1 MGETLPH
8 AYRNLLDDEEI
19 EALLEITVRP
29 ERPPTVLLVDDDPQ
43 VLAEMRE
50 LIESADLQC
59 LTASNSAQALR
70 RIGRDESAI
79 DLLVTDLC
87 MEGEGAGLELIR
99 QLHARGTFLPIIVLS
114 GTTRARDVVEAMRLN
129 VLDFLLKPVE
139 PEEFLRTLKRC
150 L

>member
-1 MGETLPH
+1 
-8 AYRNLLDDEEI
+8 
-19 EALLEITVRP
+19 
-29 ERPPTVLLVDDDPQ
+29 VLLVDDDPQ

-79 DLLVTDLC
+79 DLLVTDLR
-87 MEGEGAGLELIR
+87 MEGEGAGLALIR
-99 QLHARGTFLPIIVLS
+99 QLDAQGTFLPIIVLS
-114 GTTRARDVVEAMRLN
+114 GSPRARDLVEAMRLN

>member
-1 MGETLPH
+1 MDEPVPH

-19 EALLEITVRP
+19 EALLEISARP
-29 ERPPTVLLVDDDPQ
+29 ERRPVVLLVDDEPQ
-43 VLAEMRE
+43 VLAAMRG
-50 LIESADLQC
+50 LIESAGLQC
-59 LTASNSAQALR
+59 LTARSSAQALR

-79 DLLVTDLC
+79 DLLVTDLR
-87 MEGEGAGLELIR
+87 MEGEGAGLALIR
-99 QLHARGTFLPIIVLS
+99 QLDAQGTFLPIIVLS
-114 GTTRARDVVEAMRLN
+114 GSPRARDLVEAMRLN